1 MKKLLIAGILCLLGI
16 AGLPAFA
23 QHQID
28 SVFILV
34 DLMDD
39 GSARVRERRDC
50 QMSEQGTEGYITFNN
65 MGDIELKDLQVFD
78 EEGVDYEVEEEW
90 NVEEDGTLWLS
101 PHLRRLGG
109 LLGYRQGRKAPI
121 LHFLHADEPGEVL
134 RRL

>member
-78 EEGVDYEVEEEW
+78 EEGVDYAVEEEW
-90 NVEEDGTLWLS
+90 DVKPPKAWKFAGAS
-101 PHLRRLGG
+101 ARLES
-109 LLGYRQGRKAPI
+109 
-121 LHFLHADEPGEVL
+121 ADTTSST
-134 RRL
+134 R